1 MQDTAAIL
9 KEILRESDA
18 LIRQRQ
24 KDRGFEF
31 PHLIVAVA
39 PDGQVVVRSNV
50 SPDGLRS
57 FSEDLANVADE
68 LEASLGPGDTT
79 TEERAGNAR
88 GKGRP
93 LTEVVKQVQA
103 LGTACHRLLR
113 NPDDDLSRALLLE
126 ALAAYKAIPWA
137 SLPAS
142 VYGLVAISRGQV
154 DALCLRVLATDA
166 RAGRSIEHE
175 LREVCKTLGALGVT
189 LDGRRPRLVREAG
202 SGPGA

>member
-9 KEILRESDA
+9 EEILLEADA

-24 KDRGFEF
+24 KGRGLEF

-68 LEASLGPGDTT
+68 LEAPLGPGDTT
-79 TEERAGNAR
+79 TEERAGDAQ

-93 LTEVVKQVQA
+93 LAEVVKQVQA
-103 LGTACHRLLR
+103 LETACHRLLR

-126 ALAAYKAIPWA
+126 ALAAYKAIPLA

-142 VYGLVAISRGQV
+142 VYGLVATSRGQV
-154 DALCLRVLATDA
+154 DALCLRVLETNP

-175 LREVCKTLGALGVT
+175 LREVCKTLGALAVT
-189 LDGRRPRLVREAG
+189 LDGRRSRAA
-202 SGPGA
+202 S